1 MDEAANEEREIYY
14 AGLDKSDI
22 QNDLPEDTDFIHDP
36 SEVLEAEQ

>member
-22 QNDLPEDTDFIHDP
+22 SIALPDETEFIHDP
-36 SEVLEAEQ
+36 ADEIEIEA